1 LKSSPALLSGRR
13 KLAAALF
20 LCAALIFPMVTTIIY
35 VAPVVATEPRYVLTY
50 GVAASL
56 LVVTIFAWLAVWLQA
71 PPVRQVVS
79 PSVEAKTSPKVVP
92 PLNALDPE
100 TRAERRAR
108 MAALIEQVRSETQQ
122 SFETQE
128 GDAEM
133 PLIARR
139 LAAIASDST
148 RCAERATLLLAAA
161 DSSLMRLAAH
171 TALVSRS
178 ALNIEGQIEG
188 ARAMARDAARTAT
201 QSTASMRGLS
211 DKAHEI
217 GELIDIIQSIA
228 TQTSLL
234 SLNAALEA
242 ARAGEAGRGFAL
254 VAQEVK
260 SLAGQTARATDR
272 VAEHVAAIQIAT
284 GTAMGAIAAI
294 ANTVSRVEATT
305 QGLAA
310 SLVDQAELTK
320 DLMRRTADAQR
331 ETRESLDDLARTAA
345 PAEGRDDLDRPA

>member
-1 LKSSPALLSGRR
+1 MTV
-13 KLAAALF
+13 ALF
-20 LCAALIFPMVTTIIY
+20 LCAALIFPIVTAIIY
-35 VAPVVATEPRYVLTY
+35 VAPVVSTEPRYVLTY

-56 LVVTIFAWLAVWLQA
+56 LILTIFAWLSVWLRA
-71 PPVRQVVS
+71 PLVREAAA
-79 PSVEAKTSPKVVP
+79 PLVETKTSPKGVP

-108 MAALIEQVRSETQQ
+108 MAALIEQVRSETRQ
-122 SFETQE
+122 SFDAQQA
-128 GDAEM
+128 DAEI

-161 DSSLMRLAAH
+161 DGSLMRLAAH

-188 ARAMARDAARTAT
+188 ARAIAQDAARTAK

-211 DKAHEI
+211 DKVHEI
-217 GELIDIIQSIA
+217 SELIDIIQAIA

-234 SLNAALEA
+234 SLNAAVEA
-242 ARAGEAGRGFAL
+242 ARAGEAGRGFAQ

-260 SLAGQTARATDR
+260 SLAGQTARATDS

-294 ANTVSRVEATT
+294 ANVVSRVEVTT

-310 SLVDQAELTK
+310 SLLDQGELTR

-331 ETRESLDDLARTAA
+331 ETRESLDDLARIATQV
-345 PAEGRDDLDRPA
+345 EGRDDLDRPA

>member
-1 LKSSPALLSGRR
+1 MNLSPEPTSRSR
-13 KLAAALF
+13 SLAPALF
-20 LCAALIFPMVTTIIY
+20 LCAALIFPIVTAIIY
-35 VAPVVATEPRYVLTY
+35 VAPVVSPDPRYVLTY

-56 LVVTIFAWLAVWLQA
+56 LIVTIFAWLAVWLQR
-71 PPVRQVVS
+71 PVLREVVAAQV
-79 PSVEAKTSPKVVP
+79 ETKTAPKVAP

-108 MAALIEQVRSETQQ
+108 MAALIEQVRAETQQ
-122 SFETQE
+122 SFDVQE
-128 GDAEM
+128 GD
-133 PLIARR
+133 PDVPVLARR

-161 DSSLMRLAAH
+161 DGSLMRLAAH

-188 ARAMARDAARTAT
+188 ARAIAQDAARTAT

-217 GELIDIIQSIA
+217 GELIDIIQAIA
-228 TQTSLL
+228 AQTSLL

-272 VAEHVAAIQIAT
+272 VAEHVSAIQIAT

-294 ANTVSRVEATT
+294 AKTASRVEATT

-310 SLVDQAELTK
+310 SLLDQAELTR
-320 DLMRRTADAQR
+320 DLMSRTADAQR
-331 ETRESLDDLARTAA
+331 ETRESLDELSCTVKS
-345 PAEGRDDLDRPA
+345 AEGRDDLGRPA